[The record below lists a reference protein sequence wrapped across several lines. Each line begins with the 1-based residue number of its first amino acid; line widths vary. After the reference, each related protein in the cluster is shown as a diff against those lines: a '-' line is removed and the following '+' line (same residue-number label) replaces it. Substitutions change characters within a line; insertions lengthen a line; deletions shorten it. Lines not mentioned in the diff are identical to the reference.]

1 MIVANIVVITAIMT
15 MTVTVVVLV
24 VLSSPHPPPQTHQ
37 SLMEPGA
44 LNTLAENPK
53 SFRVPGLGVGATKPQ
68 RVFGLGYGF
77 SFRVVEREPTP
88 SLDPSVIQ

>member
-1 MIVANIVVITAIMT
+1 MI
-15 MTVTVVVLV
+15 TVVVILK
-24 VLSSPHPPPQTHQ
+24 SIIIPPPHPPPQTHL

-44 LNTLAENPK
+44 LNTLSENPK

-77 SFRVVEREPTP
+77 SFRVAERETTP